1 MGFKSEKELDAYLTR
16 PSRHL
21 NKVIY
26 DPKIK
31 SNTDQRTAPLNKNPN
46 TKVTPKNE
54 IIVPGALEQL
64 TEKTEK
70 EVMNDPNLLRRI
82 KYVAETY
89 DNMKLGAD
97 FDKAIAQ
104 EDKNL
109 ATAKGKTIIQRYPKE
124 ATPQQMAELKTK
136 IDKYKDIHFPKKP
149 NSQPKKKSAVLSIQ
163 PDPRFMKIEKEVKEI
178 TKPEPFDLNKYI
190 KEKADQ
196 RLKAEQEA
204 WDKTYGRGG
213 ITELK
218 RPV

>member
-1 MGFKSEKELDAYLTR
+1 MSYDENNPQHRKQLNDYLTR
-16 PSRHL
+16 PNRVFTS
-21 NKVIY
+21 N
-26 DPKIK
+26 PKNK
-31 SNTDQRTAPLNKNPN
+31 SNTDQRRAPLNKNSN
-46 TKVTPKNE
+46 TKVPPKNE
-54 IIVPGALEQL
+54 FDFASNVMMSSYKLGE
-64 TEKTEK
+64 TSNDTEK
-70 EVMNDPNLLRRI
+70 EIR
-82 KYVAETY
+82 KY
-89 DNMKLGAD
+89 L
-97 FDKAIAQ
+97 
-104 EDKNL
+104 
-109 ATAKGKTIIQRYPKE
+109 IQKIDSGIQLNSDEVRFMMDTKPKPKYPKE

-149 NSQPKKKSAVLSIQ
+149 FSQQKKKSAVLSIQ

>member
-1 MGFKSEKELDAYLTR
+1 
-16 PSRHL
+16 
-21 NKVIY
+21 
-26 DPKIK
+26 
-31 SNTDQRTAPLNKNPN
+31 
-46 TKVTPKNE
+46 
-54 IIVPGALEQL
+54 
-64 TEKTEK
+64 
-70 EVMNDPNLLRRI
+70 
-82 KYVAETY
+82 
-89 DNMKLGAD
+89 MKLGAD